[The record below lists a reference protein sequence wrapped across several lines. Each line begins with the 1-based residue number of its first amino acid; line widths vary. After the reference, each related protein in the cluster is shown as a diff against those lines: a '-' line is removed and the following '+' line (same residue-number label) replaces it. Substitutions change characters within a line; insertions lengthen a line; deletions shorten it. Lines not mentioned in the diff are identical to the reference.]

1 MKGKEGSLVGY
12 NDLGMISPELDDFR
26 PGIYTSYLTYLFFKV
41 VG

>member
-12 NDLGMISPELDDFR
+12 GGMISPELDDFR